1 MHKYLDI
8 HRLLSVYLFKM
19 DTVAT
24 IDETRQHARDPVEHE
39 IHLILKRELPHG
51 GERVFPARIVDKS
64 DIGFCVE
71 TSYYVS
77 SGDLLKICTDLSS
90 DSEMYFHVR
99 WVDNLKSSYLFGCN
113 FVDLSLPSHG
123 LV

>member
-1 MHKYLDI
+1 MSTASDI
-8 HRLLSVYLFKM
+8 R
-19 DTVAT
+19 D
-24 IDETRQHARDPVEHE
+24 TRQHQRDTVEHE
-39 IHLILKRELPHG
+39 IHLILKRELPEG

-77 SGDLLKICTDLSS
+77 SGDLLKICTDISAE
-90 DSEMYFHVR
+90 SELYFDVR
-99 WVDNLKSSYLFGCN
+99 WVDNLKSGYLFGCN

-123 LV
+123 SPATGWY